1 MESYF
6 NYVLSSTV
14 FILKGSV
21 LTIDLFSITI
31 RFSILLGVILAIL
44 KISKFQFLRIGIGFY
59 TWVFRGTPL
68 LLQLF
73 FTYYGL
79 AVLGISLEPFT
90 AAALTFVINYSAYL
104 TEIYRAG
111 IESIDKGKYEA
122 AKALNMKYF
131 QTLRR
136 IILPQM
142 VRRTIPPTCNEAISL
157 VKDTALVVVI
167 GMGDLLRTAKEIFT
181 RDFAIT
187 PFMIAAVIYLMMT
200 TVIVYFFRK
209 MEDKYSIYE

>member
-1 MESYF
+1 MQYIID
-6 NYVLSSTV
+6 SSV
-14 FILKGSV
+14 FILKGGI
-21 LTIDLFSITI
+21 LTVELYFVTILFSIP
-31 RFSILLGVILAIL
+31 LGVIFALM
-44 KISKFQFLRIGIGFY
+44 KISRFRILRSIISFY

-79 AVLGISLEPFT
+79 AVIGITLQPFT

-111 IESIDKGKYEA
+111 IESIDKTQYEA
-122 AKALNMKYF
+122 ARALNMNYF
-131 QTLRR
+131 QTMRR
-136 IILPQM
+136 IILPQA
-142 VRRTIPPTCNEAISL
+142 VRRTIPPTCNEAITL
-157 VKDTALVVVI
+157 VKDTALVSVI
-167 GMGDLLRTAKEIFT
+167 GMGDLLISAKEIFA

-187 PFMIAAVIYLMMT
+187 PFIIAAVIYLLIT

-209 MEDKYSIYE
+209 LENRYSIYE

>member
-1 MESYF
+1 MENYLH
-6 NYVLSSTV
+6 YVLDSTV
-14 FILKGSV
+14 FILEGSV
-21 LTIDLFSITI
+21 LTLKLYAVTI
-31 RFSILLGVILAIL
+31 IFAIPLGIVLAL
-44 KISKFQFLRIGIGFY
+44 MKISKFRTLRYALGIY

-79 AVLGISLEPFT
+79 SIIGITLQPFT

-111 IESIDKGKYEA
+111 IESIDKGQYEA
-122 AKALNMKYF
+122 ARALNMDYV
-131 QTLRR
+131 QTMRR
-136 IILPQM
+136 IILPQV

-157 VKDTALVVVI
+157 VKDTALVVVL
-167 GMGDLLRTAKEIFT
+167 GMGDLLRSAKELFS

-187 PFMIAAVIYLMMT
+187 PFAIAAIVYLLMT

-209 MEDKYSIYE
+209 LEDRYSIYE

>member
-21 LTIDLFSITI
+21 LTIELFSITI
-31 RFSILLGVILAIL
+31 LFSIPLGVILAIL
-44 KISKFQFLRIGIGFY
+44 KISRFQILRIGIGFY

-111 IESIDKGKYEA
+111 IESIDKGQYEA
-122 AKALNMKYF
+122 AKALNMNYF
-131 QTLRR
+131 QTLPVMR
-136 IILPQM
+136 PY
-142 VRRTIPPTCNEAISL
+142 PW
-157 VKDTALVVVI
+157 
-167 GMGDLLRTAKEIFT
+167 
-181 RDFAIT
+181 
-187 PFMIAAVIYLMMT
+187 
-200 TVIVYFFRK
+200 
-209 MEDKYSIYE
+209 

>member
-14 FILKGSV
+14 FILQGSV
-21 LTIDLFSITI
+21 LTIELFSITI
-31 RFSILLGVILAIL
+31 LFSIPLGVILAIL
-44 KISKFQFLRIGIGFY
+44 KISKFQILRIIIGFY

-111 IESIDKGKYEA
+111 IESIDKGQYEA
-122 AKALNMKYF
+122 AKALNMNYF

>member
-6 NYVLSSTV
+6 DYVLSSTV

-21 LTIDLFSITI
+21 LTVELFSITI
-31 RFSILLGVILAIL
+31 LFSIPLGVLLAIL

-79 AVLGISLEPFT
+79 SVIGISLQPFT

-104 TEIYRAG
+104 TEIYRGG
-111 IESIDKGKYEA
+111 IESIDKGQYEA
-122 AKALNMKYF
+122 AKALNMNYF
-131 QTLRR
+131 QTMRR
-136 IILPQM
+136 IVLPQM
-142 VRRTIPPTCNEAISL
+142 VRRTIPATCNEAISL